1 MLNKQLEVNVNN
13 ELMLSKLAENLNL
26 DFITDGSN
34 IKKIADTYS
43 NEHVQFANVV
53 DQTIAT
59 GYVSTMPTE
68 YLDLFGRQYN
78 LQRKRY
84 NNIVIL
90 SNTEAVSVRINK
102 DQALVTAIDQPT
114 QILLANTVIF
124 SNESFMVTNVDNVY
138 VTNINDVINLSV
150 KITLSLDVD
159 SFIVKEGTEFTIS
172 SNNSVINTILPY
184 LDLTFNRSIGL
195 ASIEESE
202 EDYKARIFEATY
214 IANNGANSLISSVTK
229 EVPLL
234 HTVEVDNYQ
243 QGRPVTY
250 IYPYTRRLIL
260 AGNDN
265 MIETF
270 IIPMIETNLTN
281 KVMYGQIVKVLPPS
295 PLVCNLF
302 ITFNT
307 VTKPTSS
314 YLDNICLNL
323 NDFFYTDKIVT
334 KQTLYNYIN
343 NYLLDYK
350 LKEEDYRFEFTS
362 PFVSEEVFNLDND
375 NSEVLLPKGRFLFLN
390 SIQQEDVINGPL

>member
-1 MLNKQLEVNVNN
+1 
-13 ELMLSKLAENLNL
+13 
-26 DFITDGSN
+26 
-34 IKKIADTYS
+34 
-43 NEHVQFANVV
+43 
-53 DQTIAT
+53 
-59 GYVSTMPTE
+59 
-68 YLDLFGRQYN
+68 
-78 LQRKRY
+78 
-84 NNIVIL
+84 
-90 SNTEAVSVRINK
+90 
-102 DQALVTAIDQPT
+102 
-114 QILLANTVIF
+114 
-124 SNESFMVTNVDNVY
+124 
-138 VTNINDVINLSV
+138 
-150 KITLSLDVD
+150 
-159 SFIVKEGTEFTIS
+159 
-172 SNNSVINTILPY
+172 
-184 LDLTFNRSIGL
+184 
-195 ASIEESE
+195 
-202 EDYKARIFEATY
+202 
-214 IANNGANSLISSVTK
+214 
-229 EVPLL
+229 
-234 HTVEVDNYQ
+234 
-243 QGRPVTY
+243 
-250 IYPYTRRLIL
+250 
-260 AGNDN
+260 

-390 SIQQEDVINGPL
+390 SIQQEDVING

>member
-1 MLNKQLEVNVNN
+1 MLNKQLEVNIGS
-13 ELMLSKLAENLNL
+13 ELMLSRLANNLKL
-26 DFITDGSN
+26 DFITEGSN

-43 NEHVQFANVV
+43 NEHIQFANVV
-53 DQTIAT
+53 DQAVST
-59 GYVSTMPTE
+59 GFVSTMPTE

-84 NNIVIL
+84 NNIIIL
-90 SNTEAVSVRINK
+90 SNTEAVSVKINK
-102 DQALVTAIDQPT
+102 EQALVTAVTQPL

-124 SNESFMVTNVDNVY
+124 SNESFMVTNIDNVY
-138 VTNINDVINLSV
+138 VTNINDSINLSV

-172 SNNSVINTILPY
+172 NNSIASTILPY

-214 IANNGANSLISSVTK
+214 IANNGANSLISSITK

-234 HTVEVDNYQ
+234 HTLEVDNYI
-243 QGRPVTY
+243 QGRPITC
-250 IYPYTRRLIL
+250 IYPYTRKLIL

-270 IIPMIETNLTN
+270 IIPMIETSLTN
-281 KVMYGQIVKVLPPS
+281 KVLYGQLIKILPPS

-302 ITFNT
+302 LKFNT
-307 VTKPTSS
+307 TVKPTSS

-390 SIQQEDVINGPL
+390 SIQQEDVTND